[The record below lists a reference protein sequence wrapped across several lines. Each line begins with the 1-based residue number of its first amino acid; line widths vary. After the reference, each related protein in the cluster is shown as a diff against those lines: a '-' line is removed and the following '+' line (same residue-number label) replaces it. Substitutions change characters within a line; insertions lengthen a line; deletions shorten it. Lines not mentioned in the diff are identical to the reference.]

1 MGHVR
6 AEVRLP
12 FGLVDPRAPEGTR
25 ARTATLTAITGHA
38 ELFGADDPNP
48 FRAALHLLAGSTL
61 ELGPFRGAEVDPA
74 QLGRLLPVDRD
85 YLLLQLDRLTFGDR
99 RYQTVECPQPACGR
113 RLDVRFELSSV
124 ELPQVPDHA
133 GGTVDLPGGR
143 LVRFRLPVA
152 ADQAELH
159 DTSPPALEAAFLRRC
174 VVGDRGHG
182 RGVGATELLEL
193 PAQIRAEVVQ
203 RIVAASPVIDLAVP
217 LDCVSCGRPFR
228 FVFDPV
234 LSLLAALKASR
245 TELVKQVHR
254 MALSYHWSHNEILGL
269 SRPLRHQ
276 YLELLQDEAGR

>member
-1 MGHVR
+1 V
-6 AEVRLP
+6 
-12 FGLVDPRAPEGTR
+12 
-25 ARTATLTAITGHA
+25 RTATLTAITGHA

-48 FRAALHLLAGSTL
+48 FRAALHLLAASTL
-61 ELGPFRGAEVDPA
+61 ALGPFRDAEVGPA
-74 QLGRLLPVDRD
+74 VLGRLLPIDRD

-99 RYQTVECPQPACGR
+99 RYQTVECPQVACGR
-113 RLDVRFELSSV
+113 RLDVQFELSSI

-133 GGTVDLPGGR
+133 GGTAPLPGGR
-143 LVRFRLPVA
+143 LVHFRLPDA

-159 DTSPPALEAAFLRRC
+159 DTSPPALEAAFLRRS

-182 RGVGATELLEL
+182 RGVGCTELLEL
-193 PAQIRAEVVQ
+193 PAQIRAGVVQ
-203 RIVAASPVIDLAVP
+203 RIVAASPAIDLAVP
-217 LDCVSCGRPFR
+217 LDCVSCGRSFR

-234 LSLLAALKASR
+234 LSLLGQLKASR
-245 TELVKQVHR
+245 AELVKQVHR